1 MQQRPYNRLK
11 GHVQSLARTAASA
24 KSFGAHVLLTSGSN
38 ILLALFGVLTGA
50 LAARLLGPD
59 GRGQLAA
66 IQMWPNF
73 LAAIANLGLPEAIVY
88 FSARSTARS
97 GRYLGS
103 AVTLT
108 LLVSAAFIGL
118 GYVALPLL
126 LPAQSAAVIHTAR
139 WYLLLLPIQALY
151 LPQHSFRGLSDF
163 TTWNAVRFMAAL
175 GWLAVLVFAA
185 LSGHTSPAFIAL
197 AYLAI
202 LTAIVV
208 PLLVL
213 TRRRVAGPYRP
224 DVSQWRPML
233 RFGLPSV
240 TSGIPRML
248 NLRLDQMLMAALLP
262 AHTLGLY
269 VVAVTWSNAVTPF
282 PNALANVLFPRTAA
296 QAIQEDRH
304 RVFAKGIRL
313 AVLSTV
319 SVAAVVFVVTP
330 WVLPMLFGAAF
341 AAAIPAALIMVGA
354 SAIASVNMVLEEG
367 LRGLGRPVI
376 VLWAE
381 LCGLAVTVV
390 ALLILLRPLGIVGA
404 ALASVC
410 GYSAVLV
417 TLVVASRTLT
427 HYAPMALLRPG
438 WAEIEQVRRAS
449 RRLLERLLVKHDVEP
464 ATE

>member
-1 MQQRPYNRLK
+1 MQKRPSNGLK
-11 GHVQSLARTAASA
+11 SRVQSLAQAAASA
-24 KSFGAHVLLTSGSN
+24 KSFGAHVVLTSGSN

-108 LLVSAAFIGL
+108 LLVSALFIVL

-126 LPAQSAAVIHTAR
+126 LPAQSANVIHAAR

-163 TTWNAVRFMAAL
+163 TTWNAVRFMAAF
-175 GWLAVLVFAA
+175 GWLGVLVFAA

-197 AYLAI
+197 GYLAV
-202 LTAIVV
+202 LTVIAPPV
-208 PLLVL
+208 LVL
-213 TRRRVAGPYRP
+213 TRRRVPGPYRP
-224 DVSQWRPML
+224 DLAQWRPML

-269 VVAVTWSNAVTPF
+269 VVAVTWSNAVAPF
-282 PNALANVLFPRTAA
+282 PNALANVLFPQTAA
-296 QAIQEDRH
+296 QVVPEDRH

-313 AVLSTV
+313 AVLSTL
-319 SVAAVVFVVTP
+319 SVAAVVVVVTP
-330 WVLPMLFGAAF
+330 WVLPLIFGAAF

-354 SAIASVNMVLEEG
+354 SAIAAVNMVLEEG

-417 TLVVASRTLT
+417 TLVVASRALT

-438 WAEIEQVRRAS
+438 WAEIEQVRRES
-449 RRLLERLLVKHDVEP
+449 RRLLERLFLKHDVEP
-464 ATE
+464 AIE